1 MTRPKRFA
9 LTLIV
14 LASLATAQPTQAAN
28 VVNKFN
34 DWTLYST
41 APAPQ
46 ICFLVGTA
54 APSDVPGLKR
64 SPPLMYVSAWPK
76 DGVKSEVSIKL
87 GFVPKKASEPTI
99 AITGQVSATFKLFV
113 KEDRAFV
120 ADATQELKLIEA
132 MKKGTKLTVQSTQEA
147 GTTVTDT
154 YSLAG
159 VTNALQALAAGCP

>member
-1 MTRPKRFA
+1 MTKPN
-9 LTLIV
+9 
-14 LASLATAQPTQAAN
+14 LATPCLTILAALAITGPSHAAN

-34 DWTLYST
+34 DWTLYSN
-41 APAPQ
+41 AAAPQ
-46 ICFLVGTA
+46 ICFLAATA

-64 SPPLMYVSAWPK
+64 TPPLLYVSAWPK
-76 DGVKSEVSIKL
+76 DGVKSEVSVKL
-87 GFVPKKASEPTI
+87 GFPPRKASEPTI

-113 KEDRAFV
+113 KDDRAFI

-132 MKKGTKLTVQSTQEA
+132 MKKGSKLTVQSTQEA
-147 GTTVTDT
+147 GTSVIDT